1 MARFFQTIAFSFT
14 RPAARSMVAMLQ
26 NNSMQRLPLFLAE
39 AAPNSWH
46 ASSVAEALFYT
57 ALFSVA
63 GTLLAIVGY
72 KLFDYCTPGNLH
84 EEIVKN
90 RNLAAAIIGAAVILG
105 VCIVV
110 AAAIMG

>member
-1 MARFFQTIAFSFT
+1 MFT
-14 RPAARSMVAMLQ
+14 TLSEKT
-26 NNSMQRLPLFLAE
+26 MQRLPLFLAE
-39 AAPNSWH
+39 VSSNSWH

-90 RNLAAAIIGAAVILG
+90 RNLAAAVIGAAVIIG